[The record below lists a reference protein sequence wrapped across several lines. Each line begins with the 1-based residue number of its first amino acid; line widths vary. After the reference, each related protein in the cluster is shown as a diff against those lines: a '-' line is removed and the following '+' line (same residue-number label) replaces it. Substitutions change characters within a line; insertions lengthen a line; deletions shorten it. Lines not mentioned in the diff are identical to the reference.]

1 MQANLRI
8 ILAAEEA
15 AREAIANGA
24 TAPWGDGAIL
34 FEPGADALKRPMTR
48 AEELLYIAAFE
59 SYIDRNA
66 LDEAPTEEL

>member
-15 AREAIANGA
+15 AREAIRNGA

-34 FEPGADALKRPMTR
+34 FEPDEDALGRVMTR
-48 AEELLYIAAFE
+48 AEERLYIDAFE
-59 SYIDRNA
+59 ACIDRNA
-66 LDEAPTEEL
+66 PDAAPTEEL